1 MKKLGRLLTAII
13 TEEILEADGV
23 SGDVVIEGLTADS
36 RTVVPGGM
44 FVAVRGTAVDG
55 HDYIPKA

>member
-36 RTVVPGGM
+36 RTVVPG
-44 FVAVRGTAVDG
+44 
-55 HDYIPKA
+55 I